1 MSPLRIHS
9 LYCNLGKFGRSS
21 LLSYCHTPLP
31 WYKALCVVESAKKEP
46 INLPPARLQQRDIT
60 TSFERPQMEHY
71 QKSGSVALMVVIKR
85 CCNLAGGKLMGSFL
99 DDLTT

>member
-31 WYKALCVVESAKKEP
+31 WYKALCVVESANKEP
-46 INLPPARLQQRDIT
+46 INLPPTD
-60 TSFERPQMEHY
+60 
-71 QKSGSVALMVVIKR
+71 
-85 CCNLAGGKLMGSFL
+85 CNTFL
-99 DDLTT
+99 